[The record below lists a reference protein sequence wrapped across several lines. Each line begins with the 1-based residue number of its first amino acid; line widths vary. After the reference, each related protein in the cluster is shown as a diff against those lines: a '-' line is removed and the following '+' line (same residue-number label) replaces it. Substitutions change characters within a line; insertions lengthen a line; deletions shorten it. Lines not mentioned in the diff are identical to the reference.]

1 MTLSIIMASRVF
13 VNSEA
18 FSSPCGPTTQGPV
31 VETEA
36 EEDCNDNLEEDNTGY
51 NEDSEEDEVQ
61 RAPSSSTSTF
71 RVHSSQQGEV
81 LHLSLHPAPPLIHI
95 LILEL
100 RERRLNIYLI
110 TTNLSVSKWDMVSI
124 S

>member
-18 FSSPCGPTTQGPV
+18 FLSPCGPTTQGPV

-36 EEDCNDNLEEDNTGY
+36 EEDCNDNLEEDNMGY

-71 RVHSSQQGEV
+71 RVHSSQHGGA
-81 LHLSLHPAPPLIHI
+81 SSSIPPSSSTSPSHSQAQAHQK
-95 LILEL
+95 
-100 RERRLNIYLI
+100 N
-110 TTNLSVSKWDMVSI
+110 SK
-124 S
+124 

>member
-18 FSSPCGPTTQGPV
+18 FLSPCGPTTQGPV

-71 RVHSSQQGEV
+71 RVHSSQQGGGSSSIPPSSSTSHSHSHSQAQRKKV
-81 LHLSLHPAPPLIHI
+81 KHLPHHHKLI
-95 LILEL
+95 
-100 RERRLNIYLI
+100 
-110 TTNLSVSKWDMVSI
+110 SQ
-124 S
+124 